1 MQFFAFHSVIWIQ
14 GKTNYLPDRGGFKKK
29 EYHYMRGQYHFF
41 INSFMRKRGLILRLL
56 IRDMND
62 PFEIGKKSNAV
73 VDQTLLCE
81 LEKELLYCRKN
92 N

>member
-1 MQFFAFHSVIWIQ
+1 
-14 GKTNYLPDRGGFKKK
+14 
-29 EYHYMRGQYHFF
+29 MRGQYHFF
-41 INSFMRKRGLILRLL
+41 INSFMRKRELILQLL

-62 PFEIGKKSNAV
+62 PFEVGKKSYAV

-81 LEKELLYCRKN
+81 LEEEPLYCRKN

>member
-1 MQFFAFHSVIWIQ
+1 
-14 GKTNYLPDRGGFKKK
+14 
-29 EYHYMRGQYHFF
+29 
-41 INSFMRKRGLILRLL
+41 MRKRGLILRLL

-62 PFEIGKKSNAV
+62 PFEVGKKSYAV

-81 LEKELLYCRKN
+81 LEKELLYRRKN